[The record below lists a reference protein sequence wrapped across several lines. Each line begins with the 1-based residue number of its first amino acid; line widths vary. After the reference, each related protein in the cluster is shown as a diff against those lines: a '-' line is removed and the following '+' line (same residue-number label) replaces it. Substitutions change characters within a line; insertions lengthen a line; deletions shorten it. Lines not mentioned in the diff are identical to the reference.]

1 MKKQLLDRAKLLG
14 CNVYQ
19 NSLGKWVIKGF
30 IDKKLWILQEEKAN
44 AWLMTFDEITQTP
57 LGIEKAVEALELFSK
72 YRTT

>member
-1 MKKQLLDRAKLLG
+1 MKKQLLEQAKLLG

-44 AWLMTFDEITQTP
+44 AWLMTFDEITPTP
-57 LGIEKAVEALELFSK
+57 LGIEKAVEALELFMK